1 MTSFYLYN
9 IICFTK
15 KTSFWFKINF
25 KEFHPLLIE
34 IWASIFRV
42 GVLPHVTLPRHYSAV
57 TWTPWRL
64 EIKGHSIGCSTV
76 CTGNIKIKNSTTSQH
91 LCEGNPPLFLP
102 LTKGAWYR
110 KCFIVITLSCA
121 YLADEQGRGN
131 LQEGC
136 AESVGFQRWL
146 RGQWQSLHRCK
157 RTPV

>member
-76 CTGNIKIKNSTTSQH
+76 CTGNIRIKNSTTSQH
-91 LCEGNPPLFLP
+91 LCEGNPPPPP
-102 LTKGAWYR
+102 LISSPHQRCVVQKVFH
-110 KCFIVITLSCA
+110 CHNIIMCL
-121 YLADEQGRGN
+121 LGRRAR
-131 LQEGC
+131 EGQPSGRMC
-136 AESVGFQRWL
+136 RIGGISKMAARSMAV
-146 RGQWQSLHRCK
+146 SS
-157 RTPV
+157 